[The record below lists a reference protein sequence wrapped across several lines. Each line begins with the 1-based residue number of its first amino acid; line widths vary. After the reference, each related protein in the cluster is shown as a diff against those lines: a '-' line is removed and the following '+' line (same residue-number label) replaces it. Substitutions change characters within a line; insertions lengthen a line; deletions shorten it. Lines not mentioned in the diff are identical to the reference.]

1 VKVVA
6 NMHYH
11 WLKTLKSPH
20 LWVVVFLFVV
30 GVILHYPQQ
39 ILATDTVSL
48 FSFLGLSRHAV
59 ERIFLLLPLGYAGF
73 FIGTRAGLIS
83 LAIATAIMLPRV
95 FVISQFFADALFET
109 IGVIVI
115 GSLVILWIYYD
126 RKRKEQEKQILVT
139 LEESNKQLQS
149 YSKALE
155 TNHRR
160 LKETQAQVIQAEKLT
175 SLGQLAASIAHE
187 INNPLSGTLVYTQLL
202 ARKVERGEAD
212 NEVTLDYLS
221 KMESELVRSTKLVQN
236 LLNFA
241 RQSTPE
247 FQLVNLN
254 TVVNHALDLISH
266 SVEEQDIR
274 VFNELDP
281 SLPEITADPSQ
292 LQQVCLSLI
301 INAIQAMSQ
310 GGRLTL
316 RTYVHN
322 SKIKLEVQD
331 TGIGIPPENIGKLF
345 TPFFSTKA
353 DVKGVGLGLAV
364 AYGIIHRHKGR
375 IEAHSKEG
383 EGSTFTVT
391 MPLLTGSLEK
401 DS

>member
-1 VKVVA
+1 MVA
-6 NMHYH
+6 NMYSR

-20 LWVVVFLFVV
+20 LWVVVVLFAV
-30 GVILHYPQQ
+30 GIILHYPQQ
-39 ILATDTVSL
+39 ILATDSTSL

-59 ERIFLLLPLGYAGF
+59 ERIFLLLPIGYAGF
-73 FIGTRAGLIS
+73 FIGTRAGLVS
-83 LAIATAIMLPRV
+83 LVLTAAIMLPRV

-115 GSLVILWIYYD
+115 GALVVLWIYYD
-126 RKRKEQEKQILVT
+126 RKGKEQKQQILAN
-139 LEESNKQLQS
+139 LEESNSKLEAML
-149 YSKALE
+149 KALE

-212 NEVTLDYLS
+212 NEVTLDYLT

-241 RQSTPE
+241 LQSTPE
-247 FQLVNLN
+247 YQPVNMN
-254 TVVNHALDLISH
+254 TVVNHALDLVSH
-266 SVEEQDIR
+266 SVEEQEIR

-281 SLPEITADPSQ
+281 SLPEIMADPGQ

-301 INAIQAMSQ
+301 INAVQAMPQ

-316 RTYVHN
+316 RTYVSN
-322 SKIKLEVQD
+322 SKVKLEVQD
-331 TGIGIPPENIGKLF
+331 TGTGIPPENIGKLF

-375 IEAHSKEG
+375 IEAHSKLG

-391 MPLLTGSLEK
+391 MPLSEGSLEK
-401 DS
+401 DG

>member
-1 VKVVA
+1 
-6 NMHYH
+6 MQYQ

-20 LWVVVFLFVV
+20 LWVVTFLFIV

-39 ILATDTVSL
+39 ILGTDSTSL

-59 ERIFLLLPLGYAGF
+59 ERIYLLLPLGYAGF
-73 FIGTRAGLIS
+73 FIGTRAGLAS
-83 LAIATAIMLPRV
+83 LIIAAAIMLPRV
-95 FVISQFFADALFET
+95 FVISQYFGDALFET

-126 RKRKEQEKQILVT
+126 KKRKEQKQKILTT
-139 LEESNKQLQS
+139 LEESNRKLERTL
-149 YSKALE
+149 KALE
-155 TNHRR
+155 TSHRR

-175 SLGQLAASIAHE
+175 SLGQLVASIARE

-202 ARKVERGEAD
+202 ARKVGRDEAD
-212 NEVTLDYLS
+212 SEVTLDYLS
-221 KMESELVRSTKLVQN
+221 KMESELVRSTELVQN

-241 RQSTPE
+241 SQSTP
-247 FQLVNLN
+247 QLQSVNLN
-254 TVVNHALDLISH
+254 TVVNRALDLVSH
-266 SVEEQDIR
+266 SLEEQEIR
-274 VFNELDP
+274 IFNELDS
-281 SLPEITADPSQ
+281 SLPEITADPAQ

-301 INAIQAMSQ
+301 INAIQAMPR

-322 SKIKLEVQD
+322 SKVKLEVQD
-331 TGIGIPPENIGKLF
+331 TGIGIPPENISKLF

-375 IEAHSKEG
+375 IEAYSKEG

-391 MPLLTGSLEK
+391 MPLNIEPPEK
-401 DS
+401 VDRT

>member
-1 VKVVA
+1 
-6 NMHYH
+6 MHYH

>member
-1 VKVVA
+1 MVA
-6 NMHYH
+6 NMRYH
-11 WLKTLKSPH
+11 WLKALKNPH
-20 LWVVVFLFVV
+20 LWVVIFLFII
-30 GVILHYPQQ
+30 GIILHYPQQ
-39 ILATDTVSL
+39 ILGTDSASL

-73 FIGTRAGLIS
+73 FISMRAGLAS
-83 LAIATAIMLPRV
+83 LVIVTAVMLPRV
-95 FVISQFFADALFET
+95 FLISQYFADALFET

-126 RKRKEQEKQILVT
+126 RKRKEQKQQILST
-139 LEESNKQLQS
+139 LEESNRKLQS

-155 TNHRR
+155 INHRR

-175 SLGQLAASIAHE
+175 SLGQLAASIADE
-187 INNPLSGTLVYTQLL
+187 INNPLSGVLVYTQLL
-202 ARKVERGEAD
+202 ARKVEREEAD
-212 NEVTLDYLS
+212 NDVTLDYLS
-221 KMESELVRSTKLVQN
+221 KMEAELVRSTELIKN

-247 FQLVNLN
+247 FQPVNLN
-254 TVVNHALDLISH
+254 TVVNHALDLVLH
-266 SVEEQDIR
+266 SVEEKDIR

-281 SLPEITADPSQ
+281 SLPEIMADSGQ
-292 LQQVCLSLI
+292 LQQVCLNLI
-301 INAIQAMSQ
+301 INAIQAMPQ

-316 RTYVHN
+316 RTYVQN

-331 TGIGIPPENIGKLF
+331 TGIGIPPENMEKLF
-345 TPFFSTKA
+345 TPFFSTKS

-364 AYGIIHRHKGR
+364 AYGIVHRHKGR

-391 MPLLTGSLEK
+391 MPMQPESPEK

>member
-1 VKVVA
+1 
-6 NMHYH
+6 MHYH

-39 ILATDTVSL
+39 ILATDSASL

-95 FVISQFFADALFET
+95 FLISQYFADALFET

-115 GSLVILWIYYD
+115 GSLVLLWIYYD
-126 RKRKEQEKQILVT
+126 RKRKEQEQQILTT

-155 TNHRR
+155 INHRR

-247 FQLVNLN
+247 FQSVNMN
-254 TVVNHALDLISH
+254 TVVNHALDLVSH

-274 VFNELDP
+274 VFNELEP

-292 LQQVCLSLI
+292 IQQVCLSLI
-301 INAIQAMSQ
+301 INAVQAMPR

-375 IEAHSKEG
+375 IEAQSKVG

-391 MPLLTGSLEK
+391 IPLQTGSLEK

>member
-1 VKVVA
+1 
-6 NMHYH
+6 MFG
-11 WLKTLKSPH
+11 WLKTLKNPH
-20 LWVVVFLFVV
+20 LWVVVVLIVV
-30 GVILHYPQQ
+30 GIILHYPQQ
-39 ILATDTVSL
+39 ILATDSVSL

-59 ERIFLLLPLGYAGF
+59 ERIYLLLPLGYAGF
-73 FIGTRAGLIS
+73 FIGTRAGLVS
-83 LAIATAIMLPRV
+83 LVIAAAIMLPRV
-95 FVISQFFADALFET
+95 FLISQYFADALFET

-126 RKRKEQEKQILVT
+126 RKRKEQERQILAS
-139 LEESNKQLQS
+139 LEESNEKLQS

-155 TNHRR
+155 INHRR

-221 KMESELVRSTKLVQN
+221 KMEAELVRSTELVQN

-247 FQLVNLN
+247 LQSVNLN
-254 TVVNHALDLISH
+254 TVVNHALDLVSH
-266 SVEEQDIR
+266 SVEEQEIR

-281 SLPEITADPSQ
+281 LLPEITADPGQ
-292 LQQVCLSLI
+292 LQQVCLNLI
-301 INAIQAMSQ
+301 INAIQAMPR

-316 RTYVHN
+316 RTYVQN

-331 TGIGIPPENIGKLF
+331 TGIGIPPENISKLF
-345 TPFFSTKA
+345 TPFFSNKP

-391 MPLLTGSLEK
+391 MPLQNESLTKGN
-401 DS
+401 